1 MASVAAWLHCTVR
14 PIRYEF
20 IGVIGTLLIAVSS
33 CRPISMKWL
42 IA

>member
-1 MASVAAWLHCTVR
+1 MASVAAWLHRTVR

-33 CRPISMKWL
+33 CRPISMK
-42 IA
+42 